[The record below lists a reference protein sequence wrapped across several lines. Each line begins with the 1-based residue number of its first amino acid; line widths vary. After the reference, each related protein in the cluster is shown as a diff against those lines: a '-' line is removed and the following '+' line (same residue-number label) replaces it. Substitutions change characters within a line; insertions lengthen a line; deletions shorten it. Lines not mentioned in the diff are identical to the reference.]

1 MKLSKLTCKG
11 FRSLCDCEV
20 DFLPL
25 TVLIGENDAGKSS
38 VLDIL
43 DIVLNGGQPDTDDY
57 YVDSRG
63 RSLSK
68 IEVILEFEV
77 DASEV
82 EAAEFCVDGRL
93 RIKKVYSH
101 NAVGV
106 ETFYWG
112 EQPVDKRFRFQNFYN
127 LSAQEQKDLIQEA
140 EPTIGPGDI
149 SNKEKRVEW
158 LKKYLS
164 SCEKEA
170 LWIQVSGRWGNFLP
184 RFERYSSMDYKE
196 PANIIVKTLRQV
208 YENFIYE
215 SSEKNGNEERDE
227 FSSRRLIPAL
237 REVEESAKQ
246 QIQAIVA
253 DLESF
258 IKRYDPRVK
267 RIGYEPVFD
276 FESSLRS
283 GEFTID
289 VGRGL
294 HRLSKTGDGTK
305 RRMFMA
311 VLDWDREVAIQQVKE
326 QKGYSRTIIR
336 GYDEPDTNLHYE
348 AQRLMFQAIS
358 DITTYNERM
367 QAILCTHSLTMID
380 RAPAQAIR
388 LLGLDGEGC
397 SYVSKIIV
405 QDDPEIERFLVNL
418 ARELGITNS
427 VIFYERCF
435 VLVEGET
442 EHNALPL
449 LYKKRYGR
457 SLFEDGIR
465 LINLKG
471 NGAAK
476 EFLRLLSRNR
486 QSLTL
491 IVVDSD
497 TRSQGNSTGRLTERV
512 LKESGFDDKFI
523 AEHLIYVGSQ
533 EFEDAFSN
541 EVIALSLQQHWP
553 KQSGE
558 WTPQEVEEWRIERKF
573 SDNIKAAVWEQSGE
587 ETPKWSKPLFGVK
600 LAETCSEDD
609 IPEIV
614 IEVFEKARRIAG
626 IT

>member
-1 MKLSKLTCKG
+1 MKLLKLSCKG

-43 DIVLNGGQPDTDDY
+43 DIVLNGGQPDVDDY
-57 YVDSRG
+57 YVDSSGRG
-63 RSLSK
+63 LSE

-77 DASEV
+77 DASEAEA

-93 RIKKVYSH
+93 KVKKVYSH
-101 NAVGV
+101 NPHSV

-112 EQPVDKRFRFQNFYN
+112 VQPVDKRFHPQSFFD
-127 LSAQEQKDLIQEA
+127 LSAQKQKELIQEV
-140 EPTIGPGDI
+140 EPAIEPEDI
-149 SNKEKRVEW
+149 SNKEKRAEW
-158 LKKYLS
+158 LKGYLS
-164 SCEKEA
+164 SCEKET
-170 LWIQVSGRWGNFLP
+170 LWIPVSGRWGNFLP
-184 RFERYSSMDYKE
+184 RFERYSSMDYRE

-215 SSEKNGNEERDE
+215 SADDEGRGNL
-227 FSSRRLIPAL
+227 SSRRLIPAL

-246 QIQAIVA
+246 QIQTTVA
-253 DLESF
+253 NLESF

-276 FESSLRS
+276 FESSLRA

-326 QKGYSRTIIR
+326 QKGYFRTIIR

-388 LLGLDGEGC
+388 LLRLDEKGC

-405 QDDPEIERFLVNL
+405 QNDPEIERFLVNL

-435 VLVEGET
+435 ILVEGET
-442 EHNALPL
+442 EANALPI
-449 LYKKRYGR
+449 LYKK
-457 SLFEDGIR
+457 
-465 LINLKG
+465 K
-471 NGAAK
+471 
-476 EFLRLLSRNR
+476 
-486 QSLTL
+486 
-491 IVVDSD
+491 
-497 TRSQGNSTGRLTERV
+497 
-512 LKESGFDDKFI
+512 
-523 AEHLIYVGSQ
+523 YV
-533 EFEDAFSN
+533 
-541 EVIALSLQQHWP
+541 
-553 KQSGE
+553 
-558 WTPQEVEEWRIERKF
+558 
-573 SDNIKAAVWEQSGE
+573 
-587 ETPKWSKPLFGVK
+587 
-600 LAETCSEDD
+600 
-609 IPEIV
+609 
-614 IEVFEKARRIAG
+614 
-626 IT
+626 

>member
-1 MKLSKLTCKG
+1 MKLLKLTCKG

-57 YVDSRG
+57 YVDSR
-63 RSLSK
+63 RKSLSN
-68 IEVILEFEV
+68 IEVILEFDV
-77 DASEV
+77 DASET
-82 EAAEFCVDGRL
+82 EATELCVDGRL
-93 RIKKVYSH
+93 KVKKVYSH
-101 NAVGV
+101 DPASV

-112 EQPVDKRFRFQNFYN
+112 EQPVDKRFRSQNFSS
-127 LSAQEQKDLIQEA
+127 LSAQEQKELIREM
-140 EPTIGPGDI
+140 ESTIGPEDI
-149 SNKEKRVEW
+149 SNKEKRAEW
-158 LKKYLS
+158 LQKYLT

-170 LWIQVSGRWGNFLP
+170 LWVPVSGRWGNFLP

-196 PANIIVKTLRQV
+196 PANMIVKTLRQV

-215 SSEKNGNEERDE
+215 GGEKDVNEGMDE
-227 FSSRRLIPAL
+227 FSSRHLIPAL

-246 QIQAIVA
+246 QIQTTVA
-253 DLESF
+253 DLKSF

-267 RIGYEPVFD
+267 HIGYEPVFD
-276 FESSLRS
+276 FESSLRP

-311 VLDWDREVAIQQVKE
+311 VLDWDREVAIQQIRE

-388 LLGLDGEGC
+388 LLRLDEGGC
-397 SYVSKIIV
+397 SYVSKLTV
-405 QDDPEIERFLVNL
+405 QDDPEIEQFLVNL

-435 VLVEGET
+435 ILVEGET
-442 EHNALPL
+442 EHNALPI
-449 LYKKRYGR
+449 LYKKKYGR

-476 EFLRLLSRNR
+476 EFLRLLSHNR

-512 LKESGFDDKFI
+512 LKESGFDDEFI
-523 AEHLIYVGSQ
+523 TERLIYVGSQ
-533 EFEDAFSN
+533 EFEDVFSN
-541 EVIALSLQQHWP
+541 EVIVLSLERHWP
-553 KQSGE
+553 KQIGE
-558 WTPQEVEEWRIERKF
+558 WTSREVDEWRAGGKF
-573 SDNIKAAVWEQSGE
+573 SDNIKGAVWEQSGE
-587 ETPKWSKPLFGVK
+587 DTPKWSKPLFGVK
-600 LAETCSEDD
+600 LAEVCSEDD